1 MEKWWQKEVV
11 YQIYPKSFKDSNSDG
26 IGDLQGIIS
35 KLDYFN
41 DLGVTS
47 LWLCPIYASPM
58 DDNGYDI
65 SDYYAINPMFGTM
78 DDLDELIEKSKALG
92 IKIIMDL
99 VVNHTSDEHFWFKEA
114 ISDPASKYRD
124 YYIFKNGKDGR
135 APTNWRSIFGGSV
148 WQQCN
153 ENEYYFHAFSKK
165 QPCLNWENP
174 ELRQEIYQMINWWLE
189 KGIAGFRVDAIN
201 FIKKDQRYQDGKPDG
216 EDGLVSCIPFTRN
229 QPGIEVFFK
238 ELKKNTF
245 AKYNCMTISEAY
257 GVSYDK
263 LDIYIGENG
272 CFDSMFDFNYS
283 NFDIGDNEEWF
294 IRKDWTVKQFRKLL
308 FTSQIEVNK
317 IGWLGTFLEN
327 HDQPRSLDKLI
338 VNKADHGYYSATMIA
353 SMYFFLRGVP
363 YIYQGEELGMA
374 NCVRK
379 SINEFDDI
387 SSHGQYQRMLEEGFS
402 EVEALKLVN
411 MRSRDNARTPMPF
424 DDSQYAGFSDVEP
437 WLGLNESYQ
446 TINVKAQFNDPDSV
460 YSFYKKM
467 IELRQKS
474 EFSNVL
480 TFGDFAA
487 GDESNDCLI
496 IYKRSYKGQ
505 TIVNVCN
512 FSNQRQKYI
521 ITGEVILNNYKDY
534 DEKSLRPYQTI
545 MYIEK

>member
-238 ELKKNTF
+238 ELKENTF

-474 EFSNVL
+474 EFSDVL

-496 IYKRSYKGQ
+496 IYKRSYKEQ

>member
-238 ELKKNTF
+238 ELKENTF

-496 IYKRSYKGQ
+496 IYKRSYKEQ